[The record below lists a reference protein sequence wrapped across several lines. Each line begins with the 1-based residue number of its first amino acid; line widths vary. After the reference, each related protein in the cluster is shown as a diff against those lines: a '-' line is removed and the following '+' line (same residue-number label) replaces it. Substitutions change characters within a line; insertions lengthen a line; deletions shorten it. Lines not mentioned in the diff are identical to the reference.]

1 MCKLI
6 VMNDVT
12 AQFIDRKLES
22 EKFKSKYFQTLN
34 HIVTHQINVPLDQSI
49 LHAQKLIISP
59 QMNLSLKPLIMKIII
74 GQKMA
79 KLMSNDLLDHHSME
93 RNKFKKNYETC
104 NLYSI
109 IKEVLYILTEQAN
122 RK

>member
-1 MCKLI
+1 M
-6 VMNDVT
+6 
-12 AQFIDRKLES
+12 
-22 EKFKSKYFQTLN
+22 
-34 HIVTHQINVPLDQSI
+34 PLDQSI

-59 QMNLSLKPLIMKIII
+59 QMDLSLKPLIMKIII

-93 RNKFKKNYETC
+93 RNKFKRNYETC